1 MKKTIL
7 WILLA
12 GISGIILGRLT
23 FNKYENLTVENT
35 IKLDDGVYMLKYGT
49 YDSFDLMI
57 NDMSSIERFVYIKEN
72 EKYKAYI
79 AISKSM
85 DNINK
90 IKKIYDNKNNNL
102 EIEQVNIDNNE
113 FILNLDEYE
122 KLLDACEDEKSILI
136 VVNQILSCYEKLV
149 SNDE

>member
-1 MKKTIL
+1 MKKTLI

-23 FNKYENLTVENT
+23 FDKYENLTVENT
-35 IKLDDGVYMLKYGT
+35 IKLDDGVYMLKYGI

-90 IKKIYDNKNNNL
+90 IKKIYDNKNYNL

-149 SNDE
+149 SNNE

>member
-72 EKYKAYI
+72 EKYKVYI

>member
-35 IKLDDGVYMLKYGT
+35 INLDDGVYMLKYGI

-102 EIEQVNIDNNE
+102 EIVQVKIDKNE

>member
-1 MKKTIL
+1 MKKTI
-7 WILLA
+7 IYIFLA
-12 GISGIILGRLT
+12 GIFGIILGRLT

-35 IKLDDGVYMLKYGT
+35 IKLDDGVYMLKYGV

-57 NDMSSIERFVYIKEN
+57 NDMSSIERFIYIKEN

-90 IKKIYDNKNNNL
+90 IKKIYNNKNYNL

-122 KLLDACEDEKSILI
+122 KLIDACEDEKSVLI

>member
-1 MKKTIL
+1 MKKTI
-7 WILLA
+7 IYIFLA

-35 IKLDDGVYMLKYGT
+35 IKLDDGVYMLKYGI

-72 EKYKAYI
+72 EKYKVYI

-90 IKKIYDNKNNNL
+90 IKKIYDNKNYNL
-102 EIEQVNIDNNE
+102 EIERVNIDNNE

>member
-1 MKKTIL
+1 MKKTLI

-23 FNKYENLTVENT
+23 FDKYENLTVENT
-35 IKLDDGVYMLKYGT
+35 IKLDNGVYMLKYGI

-72 EKYKAYI
+72 EKYKVYI

>member
-35 IKLDDGVYMLKYGT
+35 IKLDDGVYMLKYGI

-79 AISKSM
+79 AISKSL

-90 IKKIYDNKNNNL
+90 IKKIYDNKNYNL

>member
-35 IKLDDGVYMLKYGT
+35 IKLDDGVYMLKYGI

-79 AISKSM
+79 AISKSL

>member
-35 IKLDDGVYMLKYGT
+35 IKLDDGVYMLKYGI

-102 EIEQVNIDNNE
+102 EIEQVNINNNE
-113 FILNLDEYE
+113 FLLNLDEYE

>member
-1 MKKTIL
+1 MKKTLI

-23 FNKYENLTVENT
+23 FDKYENLTVENT
-35 IKLDDGVYMLKYGT
+35 IKLDDGVYMLKYGI

-90 IKKIYDNKNNNL
+90 IKKIYDNKNYNL

>member
-35 IKLDDGVYMLKYGT
+35 IKLDDGVYMLKYGI

-72 EKYKAYI
+72 EKYKVYI

>member
-35 IKLDDGVYMLKYGT
+35 IKLDDGVYMLKYGI

-72 EKYKAYI
+72 EKYKVYI

-90 IKKIYDNKNNNL
+90 IKKIYENKNNNL

>member
-35 IKLDDGVYMLKYGT
+35 IKLDDGVYMLKYGI

>member
-1 MKKTIL
+1 MKKTLI

-35 IKLDDGVYMLKYGT
+35 IKLDDGVYMLKYGI

-72 EKYKAYI
+72 EKYKVYI

-90 IKKIYDNKNNNL
+90 IKKIYDNKNYNL

>member
-35 IKLDDGVYMLKYGT
+35 IKLDDGVYMLKYGI

-90 IKKIYDNKNNNL
+90 IKKIYDNKNYNL

>member
-35 IKLDDGVYMLKYGT
+35 IKLDDGVYMLKYGI

-72 EKYKAYI
+72 EKYKVYI

-90 IKKIYDNKNNNL
+90 IKKIYDNKNYNL